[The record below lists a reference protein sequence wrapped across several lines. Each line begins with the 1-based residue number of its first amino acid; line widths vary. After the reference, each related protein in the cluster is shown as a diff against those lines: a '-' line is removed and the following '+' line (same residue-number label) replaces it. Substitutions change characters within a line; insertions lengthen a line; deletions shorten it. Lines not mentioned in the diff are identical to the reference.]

1 MQKEYKK
8 KKKTMMNYITPGGVL
23 KKETQPRE
31 SESYEA
37 HVDCSFPPFYKVRT
51 MKGKGKRGR

>member
-8 KKKTMMNYITPGGVL
+8 KKKKIKKKKKPGGVL

>member
-1 MQKEYKK
+1 
-8 KKKTMMNYITPGGVL
+8 MMNYITPGGVL